1 MSFSGAVCTC
11 ENTENPRHCSEPKT
25 YANKLPLP
33 FSLGEALA
41 RRKSYNHFSLLG
53 NYFGGDLNFEA
64 EETKKISASDLI
76 KLVKQIRVASSRE
89 GIFKIALGAKVANSI
104 IEASHC
110 PTTLDSVGKAVQFFV
125 CQLAKFCFCS
135 QIVSEIN
142 LEISSFSIAIL
153 QFSPSPS
160 SEREKFFFIKFF
172 HSVIRR
178 RHYCLTRAGKSSEV
192 EKYEK

>member
-110 PTTLDSVGKAVQFFV
+110 PTTLDSVGKA
-125 CQLAKFCFCS
+125 S
-135 QIVSEIN
+135 
-142 LEISSFSIAIL
+142 AIL
-153 QFSPSPS
+153 CLPTCKVLLLLADSVRNQFGN
-160 SEREKFFFIKFF
+160 FVVF
-172 HSVIRR
+172 HCNFAIFAVALFQKGEILF
-178 RHYCLTRAGKSSEV
+178 Y
-192 EKYEK
+192 